1 MRIIKSFISLF
12 TEDSI
17 ATRGSRISMLTG
29 FFLQIKYQLWATVF
43 AGIMLYAYFILQQLE
58 STVNIHVAFLIQVLG
73 LNKLKRQSR
82 SDKCKD
88 MLWSFLARQQLSWA
102 PFLRQSIKRIF
113 FYCLF
118 QKQQH
123 IYAKVHITIENEFMG
138 HLVSITALFLTS
150 KYELPYMVL
159 RS

>member
-29 FFLQIKYQLWATVF
+29 FFFANQISALSYFF
-43 AGIMLYAYFILQQLE
+43 AGIMFMHYLFLRQLE

-88 MLWSFLARQQLSWA
+88 ML
-102 PFLRQSIKRIF
+102 
-113 FYCLF
+113 
-118 QKQQH
+118 
-123 IYAKVHITIENEFMG
+123 
-138 HLVSITALFLTS
+138 
-150 KYELPYMVL
+150 
-159 RS
+159 